1 MRRMTIRQS
10 RCWRV
15 GITGD
20 SGNLESPSSSRESGH
35 QLLAPGHRGHVEINA
50 RPGLLNVIF
59 LAICVEYDFQMLAP
73 NSFFFLSNKKTE
85 GQQFTISLASRC
97 FRRTSCHPLPS
108 HPHGENNPGYG
119 RCLLPP
125 QMILCLFKNRV
136 GRGAYGMCVMC
147 ETEPQLK
154 TWLRVGAGEEI
165 AINHMRFGTLIT
177 CGHI

>member
-108 HPHGENNPGYG
+108 HPYGENNPGLWPVFTSPTNDTVLIQKPG
-119 RCLLPP
+119 WP
-125 QMILCLFKNRV
+125 
-136 GRGAYGMCVMC
+136 RGVWDVHDA
-147 ETEPQLK
+147 
-154 TWLRVGAGEEI
+154 
-165 AINHMRFGTLIT
+165 
-177 CGHI
+177 